1 MYQDKMKRLTE
12 NISREKLKPRETES
26 VNIIMYHPKG
36 SVGQNLP
43 ANSKGIL
50 GLSAESLLTQKKN
63 ESSLNLKFSYLNN
76 SERDCLTRL
85 RWTSINW
92 MKNKRR
98 LWNSSK
104 VFKKGWHFGST
115 DLKKVQLLF
124 F

>member
-1 MYQDKMKRLTE
+1 LGQNLSATKGIGRQSIWGQNVSGQNETADRKYKQ
-12 NISREKLKPRETES
+12 RETES

-63 ESSLNLKFSYLNN
+63 ESTLNLKFSYLNN

-85 RWTSINW
+85 IWTSINW
-92 MKNKRR
+92 MKNIRR

-104 VFKKGWHFGST
+104 VFQKG
-115 DLKKVQLLF
+115 
-124 F
+124 